1 MSCHQWRDQIGLVSV
16 DEMEPKT
23 RRDYLSHLSDC
34 LECRRL
40 ATRNDP
46 TIVFSLLPAA
56 EVREEEVDQ
65 VRQNVRALRRTRA
78 VERTAASKVPR
89 RLVLGAIA
97 ATLLIAVTLIPQRRL
112 SENSRSVPFAGA
124 VGVGSGLVQIP
135 QASSSTASGVLQLKL
150 NRGAEGEPGVG
161 MLAPYRVWE
170 VDIPARGERRV
181 ERQLAGG
188 YRLHFL
194 LVDSPHGDVLEL
206 KDFELLQI
214 GGAGEVSLLAA
225 DLRAEPNRQVM
236 VDVPGKGKGSETM
249 WLELTWSKNTMA
261 SR

>member
-1 MSCHQWRDQIGLVSV
+1 MSCHQWRGQYGLVSV
-16 DEMEPKT
+16 DEMEQET

-40 ATRNDP
+40 AARKDP

-56 EVREEEVDQ
+56 EVREEEIDQ
-65 VRQNVRALRRTRA
+65 VRQNVRALRRTRK
-78 VERTAASKVPR
+78 VEATATSKVPR
-89 RLVLGAIA
+89 RLVHGAIA

-112 SENSRSVPFAGA
+112 SENSTSVPFAGA

-135 QASSSTASGVLQLKL
+135 RASSSTARGVLQLTL
-150 NRGAEGEPGVG
+150 NRSADGELGIG
-161 MLAPYRVWE
+161 MSAPARVWE
-170 VDIPARGERRV
+170 VDIPAWGDRRV
-181 ERQLAGG
+181 ERQLADG

-194 LVDSPHGDVLEL
+194 LVDGPNGDVLEL

-214 GGAGEVSLLAA
+214 GESGEMSLLEA
-225 DLRAEPNRQVM
+225 DLRAEPNRQVK
-236 VDVPGKGKGSETM
+236 VDVPGKGAGSETI
-249 WLELTWSKNTMA
+249 WLELTWSTNTMA